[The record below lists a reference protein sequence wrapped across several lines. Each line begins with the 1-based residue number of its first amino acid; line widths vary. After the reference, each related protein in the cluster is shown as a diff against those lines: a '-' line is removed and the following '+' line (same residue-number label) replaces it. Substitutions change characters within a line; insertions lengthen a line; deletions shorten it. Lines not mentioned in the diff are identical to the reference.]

1 MRIVL
6 KDVVVGYGFGDVLRG
21 LDLVAEAGEIT
32 CLIGPNGAGK
42 STVLRAVSG
51 LLRPRRGSIHLGDL
65 EITGQSPR
73 HLLSLGVVHVPQE
86 RSLFPLMT
94 VWENMLLGGYIN
106 RDRKAVQLR
115 AEELA
120 ERFPLIAERRRERAG
135 SLSGG
140 EQKTVEIARALML
153 EPKVLLIDEPS
164 IGLAPKARSEVFA
177 TLASLSG
184 GGWTILLVEQN
195 ARSGLAIAQHG
206 AVLDG
211 GVVRHTG
218 PGSRLLEDPE
228 VGRLYLGVR
237 RDVAHAKAA
246 PVSPDQ

>member
-1 MRIVL
+1 MAQIVL
-6 KDVVVGYGFGDVLRG
+6 KDVVAGYGFGDVLRG

-51 LLRPRRGSIHLGDL
+51 LIRPRRGAIMLDDH
-65 EITGQSPR
+65 EITGFSPR
-73 HLLSLGVVHVPQE
+73 RLLSLGVVHVPQE

-94 VWENMLLGGYIN
+94 VWENLLMGAYIS
-106 RDRKAVQLR
+106 RDGR
-115 AEELA
+115 AARARAQELS
-120 ERFPLIAERRRERAG
+120 ERFPIIKERRRERAG
-135 SLSGG
+135 SLAGG

-164 IGLAPKARSEVFA
+164 IGLAPKARAEVFA

-195 ARSGLAIAQHG
+195 ARSGLQVAHRG

-211 GVVRHTG
+211 GVVKHTG
-218 PGSRLLEDPE
+218 TGARLLDDPE
-228 VGRLYLGVR
+228 VGRLYLGVQP
-237 RDVAHAKAA
+237 VADRAGR
-246 PVSPDQ
+246 

>member
-1 MRIVL
+1 MRVVL
-6 KDVVVGYGFGDVLRG
+6 EDVVAGYGFGDVLRG

-51 LLRPRRGSIHLGDL
+51 LLRPRRGAILVGERNIVGVSPKRLL
-65 EITGQSPR
+65 EF
-73 HLLSLGVVHVPQE
+73 GVVHVPQE

-94 VWENMLLGGYIN
+94 VWENMLMGGFI
-106 RDRKAVQLR
+106 RKSGKEVRRR
-115 AEELA
+115 ADELA
-120 ERFPLIAERRRERAG
+120 ERFPLIRERRTERAG

-153 EPKVLLIDEPS
+153 DPKVLLIDEPS
-164 IGLAPKARSEVFA
+164 IGLSPKARAEVFG
-177 TLASLSG
+177 TLASLSD

-195 ARSGLAIAQHG
+195 ARSGLAVSDRG

-211 GVVRHTG
+211 GVVKLTG
-218 PGSRLLEDPE
+218 PGKALLEDPE
-228 VGRLYLGVR
+228 VGRLYLGVQPPPLPNR
-237 RDVAHAKAA
+237 
-246 PVSPDQ
+246 S

>member
-1 MRIVL
+1 MMRVEL
-6 KDVVVGYGFGDVLRG
+6 RDVVVGYGFGDVLHG
-21 LDLVAEAGEIT
+21 LTLEAESGLIT

-51 LLRPRRGSIHLGDL
+51 LLRPSRGSILVGDADV
-65 EITGQSPR
+65 TGLSPR
-73 HLLSLGVVHVPQE
+73 QMLDRGVVHVPQE

-94 VWENMLLGGYIN
+94 VWENLVMGGYVL
-106 RDRKAVQLR
+106 RDRRLAQRR

-120 ERFPLIAERRRERAG
+120 ERFPILYARRRERAG

-153 EPKVLLIDEPS
+153 EPKVLLVDEPS
-164 IGLAPKARSEVFA
+164 IGLAPRARAEVFE
-177 TLASLSG
+177 TIRGLSD

-195 ARSGLAIAQHG
+195 ARSGLAVADHG

-211 GVVRHTG
+211 GVVRMVGAGTE
-218 PGSRLLEDPE
+218 LLGHPD
-228 VGRLYLGVR
+228 VARLYLGV
-237 RDVAHAKAA
+237 A
-246 PVSPDQ
+246 PAIH

>member
-6 KDVVVGYGFGDVLRG
+6 KDVVAGYGFGDVLRG

-51 LLRPRRGSIHLGDL
+51 LLRPRRGAIRLG
-65 EITGQSPR
+65 EENITGYSPR

-86 RSLFPLMT
+86 RSLFPLMS
-94 VWENMLLGGYIN
+94 VWENLLLGGYIH
-106 RDRKAVQLR
+106 RDRRAVQRR

-164 IGLAPKARSEVFA
+164 IGLAPRSRAEVFA
-177 TLASLSG
+177 T
-184 GGWTILLVEQN
+184 
-195 ARSGLAIAQHG
+195 
-206 AVLDG
+206 
-211 GVVRHTG
+211 
-218 PGSRLLEDPE
+218 
-228 VGRLYLGVR
+228 
-237 RDVAHAKAA
+237 
-246 PVSPDQ
+246 

>member
-1 MRIVL
+1 V
-6 KDVVVGYGFGDVLRG
+6 
-21 LDLVAEAGEIT
+21 
-32 CLIGPNGAGK
+32 
-42 STVLRAVSG
+42 
-51 LLRPRRGSIHLGDL
+51 
-65 EITGQSPR
+65 
-73 HLLSLGVVHVPQE
+73 
-86 RSLFPLMT
+86 
-94 VWENMLLGGYIN
+94 
-106 RDRKAVQLR
+106 
-115 AEELA
+115 
-120 ERFPLIAERRRERAG
+120 
-135 SLSGG
+135 
-140 EQKTVEIARALML
+140 
-153 EPKVLLIDEPS
+153 DEPS
-164 IGLAPKARSEVFA
+164 IGLAPRARSEVFA